1 MATYVAEGGKDRV
14 ITLREQRDL
23 LTSALKR
30 SGRELSRLLVIP
42 TDITRLPGRAGVL
55 TQLLYLLAGRK
66 TFHIIPALGTHT
78 PHTGQEN
85 QTMFGD
91 IPFEL
96 FFEHNWEADL
106 HLFGEIPSDFVKE
119 VSEGKL
125 NYKIAVEVSKR
136 LVEGLKSGT
145 YTTAISIGPVFPHEV
160 AGFSNGLKNILIGL
174 GGAEFINKS
183 HFLGA
188 VYGMERMMGR
198 LDTPVRKV
206 LNYAHKEYLK
216 DLGILYVLT
225 VVGYDQNGQTVVR
238 GLFIGDDENTHA
250 QAAALSEEINLDKLD
265 SPLERV
271 VVYLNPEEYHSVW
284 LGNKAVYRTRM
295 ALADNGE
302 LIVLAPG
309 VRSFADDPKR
319 NSQMER
325 LIEKHGYKGTSR
337 TLKAVKEDLD
347 LANNLAVAAH
357 LIHGS
362 SEGRFRVI
370 YATDENLLS
379 KERVEGVGF
388 EWLDIQEAL
397 ARYNPS
403 VLKDGLND
411 IPEVGEVYYVRDP
424 SLVLLTTKDK
434 LGGRS

>member
-1 MATYVAEGGKDRV
+1 
-14 ITLREQRDL
+14 
-23 LTSALKR
+23 
-30 SGRELSRLLVIP
+30 
-42 TDITRLPGRAGVL
+42 
-55 TQLLYLLAGRK
+55 
-66 TFHIIPALGTHT
+66 
-78 PHTGQEN
+78 
-85 QTMFGD
+85 
-91 IPFEL
+91 
-96 FFEHNWEADL
+96 
-106 HLFGEIPSDFVKE
+106 
-119 VSEGKL
+119 
-125 NYKIAVEVSKR
+125 
-136 LVEGLKSGT
+136 
-145 YTTAISIGPVFPHEV
+145 
-160 AGFSNGLKNILIGL
+160 
-174 GGAEFINKS
+174 
-183 HFLGA
+183 
-188 VYGMERMMGR
+188 
-198 LDTPVRKV
+198 
-206 LNYAHKEYLK
+206 
-216 DLGILYVLT
+216 
-225 VVGYDQNGQTVVR
+225 
-238 GLFIGDDENTHA
+238 
-250 QAAALSEEINLDKLD
+250 
-265 SPLERV
+265 
-271 VVYLNPEEYHSVW
+271 
-284 LGNKAVYRTRM
+284 M